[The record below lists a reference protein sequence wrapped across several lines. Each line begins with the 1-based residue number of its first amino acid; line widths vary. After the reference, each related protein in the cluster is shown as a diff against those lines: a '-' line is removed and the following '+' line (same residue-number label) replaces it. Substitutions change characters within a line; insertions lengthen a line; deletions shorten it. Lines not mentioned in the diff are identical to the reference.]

1 MPLLIRWIFAFV
13 LVIATYNPTP
23 WNYTSW
29 ALETYEERLSIV
41 VLLGLVLLVGY
52 IIFLRATLR
61 SIGVFGALLIL
72 ALLGAIVWVL
82 IDMGWLSVEDPDA
95 MVWLG
100 IIAVSA
106 VMGIGLSWSII
117 RRRLSG
123 QLDVDDVEDS

>member
-1 MPLLIRWIFAFV
+1 MALLIRWIFAFV
-13 LVIATYNPTP
+13 LVIVTYNPTP
-23 WNYTSW
+23 WNYTRW
-29 ALETYEERLSIV
+29 ALDTYETRLSIV
-41 VLLGLVLLVGY
+41 VLAGMVLLVGY

-61 SIGVFGALLIL
+61 SIGLFGVVLIL

-82 IDMGWLSVEDPDA
+82 LDMGWLSVENPDA

-123 QLDVDDVEDS
+123 QLDVDDIEE

>member
-1 MPLLIRWIFAFV
+1 MALLIRWIFAFV
-13 LVIATYNPTP
+13 LVIVTYNPTP
-23 WNYTSW
+23 WNYTRW
-29 ALETYEERLSIV
+29 ALDTYETRLSIV
-41 VLLGLVLLVGY
+41 VLAGLVLLVGY

-61 SIGVFGALLIL
+61 SIGLFGVVLIL

-82 IDMGWLSVEDPDA
+82 LDMGWLSVENPDA

-123 QLDVDDVEDS
+123 QLDVDDIEE